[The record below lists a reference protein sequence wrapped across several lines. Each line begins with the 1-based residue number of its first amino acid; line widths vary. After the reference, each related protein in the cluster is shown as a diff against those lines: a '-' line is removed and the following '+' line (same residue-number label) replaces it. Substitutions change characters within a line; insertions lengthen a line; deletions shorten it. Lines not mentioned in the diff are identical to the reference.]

1 LEVRVRVDIYTR
13 GVLTVIAI
21 ALVYLCVVLTP
32 LPAVSAQYA
41 ARPGDDTGPAK
52 VVVVGW
58 QAADHVPVTVVDSI
72 TLKTM
77 GDVRVSGTV
86 QTEQKPN
93 SAERVVLIG
102 WEERASENQHGM
114 PNQFDSTGT
123 AFRGIPVAT
132 PREPR

>member
-58 QAADHVPVTVVDSI
+58 QTTDQMPVTIVDSI

-77 GDVRVSGTV
+77 GEMRVAGTV
-86 QTEQKPN
+86 QTEQKAN
-93 SAERVVLIG
+93 SADRVVLVG
-102 WEERASENQHGM
+102 WEERASETNRGM
-114 PNQFDSTGT
+114 PNQLDSST
-123 AFRGIPVAT
+123 AFRGIPVMT
-132 PREPR
+132 PRDPR